1 MGMKLCTSIS
11 PNCNSPYVVT
21 APDERPRAVC
31 YSLMWLGAHD
41 HNAVAPCAGIYLYII
56 LAPWHYVAWSTM
68 ALKPPHA
75 KRSMQRIA
83 FQVVDPF
90 AASQLS
96 ALNFFSISL
105 VVVLVGFLQVGT
117 RGISICLP
125 CFIWR
130 PLPNM
135 WRGLWKAPQDQEGWW
150 DFLPQNFN
158 QTALLTMF
166 LSPDFFESPCNEH
179 AKIYMSTIK
188 EE

>member
-1 MGMKLCTSIS
+1 
-11 PNCNSPYVVT
+11 
-21 APDERPRAVC
+21 
-31 YSLMWLGAHD
+31 
-41 HNAVAPCAGIYLYII
+41 
-56 LAPWHYVAWSTM
+56 M

-90 AASQLS
+90 SASQVS

-135 WRGLWKAPQDQEGWW
+135 WRGLWKAPQDQEG
-150 DFLPQNFN
+150 
-158 QTALLTMF
+158 
-166 LSPDFFESPCNEH
+166 
-179 AKIYMSTIK
+179 
-188 EE
+188 